1 MSDQR
6 DAEQPSLSSSDAM
19 SLSRFV
25 ELYSNALPQMVR
37 VVSGFGPPSVR
48 EPGCDCLSIVE
59 ANCSQVVAA
68 ETADGEAFLL
78 PLNTTT
84 KLSLIYN
91 PTGDPREAVQ
101 GFVFKT
107 VADLKVISPR
117 PRLVCTK
124 NSWIDPDHDDDD
136 EPLLEA
142 NEILV
147 LMEDETSAE
156 GLSGLRVFSMNTRT
170 TKFLPDHCSPV
181 FSTAASR
188 LSLHLPDILAY
199 VSRPFPCEACIV
211 RQREQQSCNRCYPAN
226 VVALT
231 ALTTSTVLRCL
242 ELTRRGGGASLVSTY
257 YVPGD
262 LPGVEVVVEETSGG
276 QTCGSV
282 FPAKDAFTGELSC
295 QSDKDPSSAPS
306 ASNPSALAEQST
318 GRLTG
323 DDVKVPVAPCGR
335 DEDGS
340 RTSLVAESNHLYE
353 TIADIPARCGLSRS
367 LERSHTGSSNGSLKQ
382 LCHQNMSAN
391 SLERNNRSFDG
402 DTPLTRSSSA
412 SPHHGSSCSPIPMEV
427 GSDHLVSNA
436 RRPTR
441 RCSTKEQGRRPSA
454 VDCPSKL
461 AYNGQLNAVTGQINH
476 SFQWGPLPEVSPHGY
491 QVWSTVGS
499 ILTDTALQQI
509 TTHAG
514 VRVTNTP
521 QLQRSPIPL
530 SCTGHQNPSVAQ
542 VTNTP
547 QLHGHQTP
555 QLHRSPI
562 PLSCTGHQYPSVAQV
577 TNTPQLHKSPKP
589 PQLHRS
595 PIPLSCTGH
604 QNPSVAQVTNT
615 PQLHRPSVAQVT
627 KTPQLH
633 RSPIPLSCTGHQNPS
648 VAQVT
653 NTPQLHRS
661 PNPSVAQALSCTGHQ
676 YPSVAQVT
684 KPLSCTGPQL
694 HRSPIPLSCTGHQN
708 PSVAQVTN
716 TPQLHRPSV
725 AQVTKTPQLH
735 RSPIPLSC
743 TGHQNPSVAQVTNTP
758 QLHRSPNPSV
768 AQALSCTGHQYPSVA
783 QVTKPLSCTGPQ
795 LHRSPIP
802 LSCTGHQTPQLHR
815 PSVAQVTN
823 TPQLHRSPKPLSC
836 TGHPNP

>member
-353 TIADIPARCGLSRS
+353 DYSGHSRAMRP
-367 LERSHTGSSNGSLKQ
+367 EQVIGEITHRELKWK
-382 LCHQNMSAN
+382 L
-391 SLERNNRSFDG
+391 
-402 DTPLTRSSSA
+402 
-412 SPHHGSSCSPIPMEV
+412 EV

-476 SFQWGPLPEVSPHGY
+476 SWV
-491 QVWSTVGS
+491 
-499 ILTDTALQQI
+499 
-509 TTHAG
+509 
-514 VRVTNTP
+514 
-521 QLQRSPIPL
+521 
-530 SCTGHQNPSVAQ
+530 
-542 VTNTP
+542 
-547 QLHGHQTP
+547 
-555 QLHRSPI
+555 
-562 PLSCTGHQYPSVAQV
+562 
-577 TNTPQLHKSPKP
+577 
-589 PQLHRS
+589 
-595 PIPLSCTGH
+595 
-604 QNPSVAQVTNT
+604 
-615 PQLHRPSVAQVT
+615 
-627 KTPQLH
+627 
-633 RSPIPLSCTGHQNPS
+633 
-648 VAQVT
+648 
-653 NTPQLHRS
+653 
-661 PNPSVAQALSCTGHQ
+661 
-676 YPSVAQVT
+676 
-684 KPLSCTGPQL
+684 
-694 HRSPIPLSCTGHQN
+694 
-708 PSVAQVTN
+708 
-716 TPQLHRPSV
+716 
-725 AQVTKTPQLH
+725 
-735 RSPIPLSC
+735 
-743 TGHQNPSVAQVTNTP
+743 
-758 QLHRSPNPSV
+758 
-768 AQALSCTGHQYPSVA
+768 
-783 QVTKPLSCTGPQ
+783 
-795 LHRSPIP
+795 
-802 LSCTGHQTPQLHR
+802 
-815 PSVAQVTN
+815 
-823 TPQLHRSPKPLSC
+823 
-836 TGHPNP
+836 

>member
-1 MSDQR
+1 MKIGTTQSGNRQPVVDDTINTKTHSTINLLPSSSYAHAQISAIARSLRLQRSMSDQR
-6 DAEQPSLSSSDAM
+6 DAVQPSLSSSDAM

-37 VVSGFGPPSVR
+37 VVSGFASVR

-242 ELTRRGGGASLVSTY
+242 ELSRRGGGASLVSTY

-367 LERSHTGSSNGSLKQ
+367 LERSHTGSSNGSLKVCWQ
-382 LCHQNMSAN
+382 YPPHL
-391 SLERNNRSFDG
+391 LL
-402 DTPLTRSSSA
+402 PLLPSVLFPLPPHPSYPHSSSP
-412 SPHHGSSCSPIPMEV
+412 SPLPFPPLSLSFLLPLLPSLLPLLPSFLFHLILPHPSYLLPSPPTPPSSSPLIFILYTFLLHYDTQLMMTSLPHSV
-427 GSDHLVSNA
+427 
-436 RRPTR
+436 T
-441 RCSTKEQGRRPSA
+441 CST
-454 VDCPSKL
+454 
-461 AYNGQLNAVTGQINH
+461 
-476 SFQWGPLPEVSPHGY
+476 
-491 QVWSTVGS
+491 
-499 ILTDTALQQI
+499 
-509 TTHAG
+509 
-514 VRVTNTP
+514 
-521 QLQRSPIPL
+521 
-530 SCTGHQNPSVAQ
+530 
-542 VTNTP
+542 
-547 QLHGHQTP
+547 
-555 QLHRSPI
+555 
-562 PLSCTGHQYPSVAQV
+562 
-577 TNTPQLHKSPKP
+577 
-589 PQLHRS
+589 
-595 PIPLSCTGH
+595 
-604 QNPSVAQVTNT
+604 
-615 PQLHRPSVAQVT
+615 
-627 KTPQLH
+627 
-633 RSPIPLSCTGHQNPS
+633 
-648 VAQVT
+648 
-653 NTPQLHRS
+653 
-661 PNPSVAQALSCTGHQ
+661 
-676 YPSVAQVT
+676 
-684 KPLSCTGPQL
+684 
-694 HRSPIPLSCTGHQN
+694 
-708 PSVAQVTN
+708 
-716 TPQLHRPSV
+716 
-725 AQVTKTPQLH
+725 
-735 RSPIPLSC
+735 
-743 TGHQNPSVAQVTNTP
+743 
-758 QLHRSPNPSV
+758 
-768 AQALSCTGHQYPSVA
+768 
-783 QVTKPLSCTGPQ
+783 
-795 LHRSPIP
+795 
-802 LSCTGHQTPQLHR
+802 
-815 PSVAQVTN
+815 
-823 TPQLHRSPKPLSC
+823 
-836 TGHPNP
+836 